1 MRSAMPN
8 MSESLSYSIAAATGI
23 TILGALVLIAVSGNL
38 VAALLVLAL
47 AVGIYW
53 LVGRNLTMIVT
64 AKEVAAAIALLL
76 TLSALADLATGYPYQ
91 GVLFLLAAVALGFA
105 LLLLHQ
111 GTLPA
116 ELRIGGVPAVA
127 AAPSEAVHLRMLEE
141 LHDAGILTAD
151 ELAAKR
157 LLVGR

>member
-116 ELRIGGVPAVA
+116 ELRIGGMPAVVA
-127 AAPSEAVHLRMLEE
+127 ASSEAVHLRMLEE